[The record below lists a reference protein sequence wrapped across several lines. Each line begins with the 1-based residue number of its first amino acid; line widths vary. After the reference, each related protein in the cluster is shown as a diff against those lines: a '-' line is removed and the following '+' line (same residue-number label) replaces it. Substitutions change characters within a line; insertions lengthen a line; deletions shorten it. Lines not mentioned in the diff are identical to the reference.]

1 MWAMMHELIT
11 FAAVAQQ
18 VAAGGWRPFPGRQET
33 KAPAMRGWPGLNQ
46 TPWDCADL
54 AATIEEYQPPE
65 AFCCCMAVQPE
76 IVAIDLDI
84 IDPGHAAAGATLADQ
99 FLGIT
104 PLVRIGLA
112 PKCLRVYRNGGGIR
126 SRKLHPLEIF
136 AGSGQ
141 FVAYGW
147 HQKAERPYC
156 WPNGSPLTF
165 DADSHQIPAVTRA
178 QLDRFTNELFKLV
191 PRRLLPTGQ
200 GQAGKGGG
208 RQTISERLRRLTVQ
222 YSSWRYAARIVL
234 SEATEGCRNETGWAV
249 VASAAGR
256 GIPEDVVRQLFEK
269 YFPGWD
275 GFSESDLASAIERTR
290 PVQQPSSMRFHA
302 YEEP

>member
-1 MWAMMHELIT
+1 MQEPIE
-11 FAAVAQQ
+11 FAAVALQL
-18 VAAGGWRPFPGRQET
+18 AARGWRPFPGIQES
-33 KAPAMRGWPGLNQ
+33 KVPAMRGWPGLNQ
-46 TPWDCADL
+46 AEWDRADL
-54 AATIEEYQPPE
+54 AATVEEYQPPD
-65 AFCCCMAVQPE
+65 AFCCCLAVQPE

-84 IDPGHAAAGATLADQ
+84 TNPEHAAAAAALADQ

-112 PKCLRVYRNGGGIR
+112 PKCVRVYRNGDGVR

-156 WPNGSPLTF
+156 WPNGSPLNLN
-165 DADSHQIPAVTRA
+165 ADSNQLPVVTRA
-178 QLDRFTNELFKLV
+178 RLDRFTNELFKLV
-191 PRRLLPTGQ
+191 PRRLLPNR
-200 GQAGKGGG
+200 KSHPGGG
-208 RQTISERLRRLTVQ
+208 AGPLTVGERLRMLTVW

-256 GIPEDVVRQLFEK
+256 GIPEDVVWQLFK
-269 YFPGWD
+269 KHFSGWE
-275 GFSESDLASAIERTR
+275 GFSESELASAIERTR
-290 PVQQPSSMRFHA
+290 PVHQPSSMRFHA
-302 YEEP
+302 CEEA

>member
-1 MWAMMHELIT
+1 MQEPIE
-11 FAAVAQQ
+11 FAAVAAQL
-18 VAAGGWRPFPGRQET
+18 AARGWRPFPGYQEI
-33 KAPAMRGWPGLNQ
+33 KVPAMRGWPGLNQ
-46 TPWDCADL
+46 APWDCADL
-54 AATIEEYQPPE
+54 AATVEEYQPTD
-65 AFCCCMAVQPE
+65 AFCCCLAVQPE

-84 IDPGHAAAGATLADQ
+84 TNPEHAAAAAALADE
-99 FLGIT
+99 FLGVT

-112 PKCLRVYRNGGGIR
+112 PKCVRVYRNGGGVR

-147 HQKAERPYC
+147 HQKAERPYR
-156 WPNGSPLTF
+156 WPNVSPLNLN
-165 DADSHQIPAVTRA
+165 ADSNQIPTVTRL

-191 PRRLLPTGQ
+191 PGRSLPH
-200 GQAGKGGG
+200 GKGHPGG
-208 RQTISERLRRLTVQ
+208 GSGPLTLGERLRMLTAR
-222 YSSWRYAARIVL
+222 YGSWRYAARIVL

-269 YFPGWD
+269 YFSGWE
-275 GFSESDLASAIERTR
+275 GFSESDLDCAIERTR
-290 PVQQPSSMRFHA
+290 PVHQPSAMRFHA
-302 YEEP
+302 VEEA